1 MFLKD
6 FIDLKFTFL
15 SSYYFSQYQWSFQ
28 NHYVTGNLHSPCLL
42 RCKSADSRSTNE
54 IFSKDLWLMP
64 LANLHM
70 TTLEVTHSLTAPE
83 ITAFVQ
89 QISPVIEKMTDYTY
103 THRSRLIKPLLSY
116 DSAAIALSFL
126 PAAGECLP
134 SASSGQSS
142 NNPTAATRQAQ
153 DDIYTYHHLRRDIF
167 SLSTS
172 TGIKIESRYV
182 VPSAHITV
190 GRFLTQSDHDSPS
203 KMQNWINEIES
214 INEWLEREYWPVD
227 VQAKG
232 HEQGIRDGGEW
243 LVGQGM
249 GLDLREGRLWYGGGT
264 TVRLGK
270 GF

>member
-1 MFLKD
+1 
-6 FIDLKFTFL
+6 
-15 SSYYFSQYQWSFQ
+15 
-28 NHYVTGNLHSPCLL
+28 
-42 RCKSADSRSTNE
+42 
-54 IFSKDLWLMP
+54 MP
-64 LANLHM
+64 LPNLHM

-134 SASSGQSS
+134 SASSGQTSDNS
-142 NNPTAATRQAQ
+142 TAATRQPQ

-182 VPSAHITV
+182 VPSAHITI

-203 KMQNWINEIES
+203 KMQNWINEIEC
-214 INEWLEREYWPVD
+214 INEWLEREFWPMD
-227 VQAKG
+227 MQGKG
-232 HEQGIRDGGEW
+232 YEQGKEGELEQGIGAGGEW

-264 TVRLGK
+264 TVKLGK